1 MVHSTPASPFSP
13 TGGFTPGT
21 PCLTAILEGCCDE
34 GLEEPCFLWCSNPQ
48 LIPGGNCQ
56 GINLPGRAEP
66 VFTPKTVLG
75 TQWVPNV

>member
-13 TGGFTPGT
+13 TGGFAPGT

-48 LIPGGNCQ
+48 LIPGGDLSRHKPAWESRACVHSQNCS
-56 GINLPGRAEP
+56 GH
-66 VFTPKTVLG
+66 TVG
-75 TQWVPNV
+75 A